1 MNERLTFGIVGGYG
15 ATGRAATSELWKSGA
30 GDIVIGGRDLDKG
43 KALAAQFDHRVSAA
57 QVDVLDAGSLDSFCK
72 ACSIIVNCGGPVM
85 TLQDRVAQSA
95 FRTRCHY
102 VDVAGLS
109 FVREGMLA
117 HGQEIADRGL
127 SFVVSAGWQPG
138 ITEFLPVY
146 AHAQARARMET
157 IESLSVYFGDSGDWS
172 AAAFQ
177 DIAWYLR
184 RNGLGN
190 PCFFRKGERVRV
202 NMLQASVKV
211 DLRGRVGRRRFSL
224 FSMSEPDE
232 VGRRLNDC
240 DVFIYAQLPGIFA
253 TMAATL
259 VALVP
264 LPRSSGAPLLR
275 HTFRRSSLPVGG
287 FVVVRVL
294 GQSQGRQQVLSAEI
308 FYDKQRDYWINGL
321 VVATVARMISEGR
334 GVQSGLHFL
343 ADAVDPLTF
352 MAEVQRAGIGL
363 TECFVAGGSDDGN

>member
-1 MNERLTFGIVGGYG
+1 MNERLTFGIVGGCG
-15 ATGRAATSELWKSGA
+15 ATGRAAASEIWKSGD
-30 GDIVIGGRDLDKG
+30 GDIVIGGRDLAKG
-43 KALAAQFDHRVSAA
+43 RAFAAQFDHRVSAA
-57 QVDVLDAGSLDSFCK
+57 QVDVLDACSMDSFCN

-85 TLQDRVAQSA
+85 ALQDRAAQSA

-102 VDVAGLS
+102 VDIAGLS
-109 FVREGMLA
+109 FVKEGMLA
-117 HGQEIADRGL
+117 HGREIADRGL

-146 AHAQARARMET
+146 AHAQARTRMET
-157 IESLSVYFGDSGDWS
+157 IESTSVYFGDSGDWS

-184 RNGLGN
+184 RNGLVN
-190 PCFFRKGERVRV
+190 PAFVRKGERVRV
-202 NMLQASVKV
+202 KMLQASASV
-211 DLRGRVGRRRFSL
+211 DLRGRVGRRRFTL

-232 VGRRLNDC
+232 VGRRLKDC
-240 DVFIYAQLPGIFA
+240 DVFIHAQMPGILA
-253 TMAATL
+253 TMAAAL

-264 LPRSSGAPLLR
+264 LPRSLGAPLLH

-294 GQSQGRQQVLSAEI
+294 GQSRGRQQTLSAEI
-308 FYDKQRDYWINGL
+308 FYDEQRDYWINGL

-343 ADAVDPLTF
+343 ADAVDPLAF
-352 MAEVQRAGIGL
+352 MAELQRAGVGL
-363 TECFVAGGSDDGN
+363 TECFEASGADSGN

>member
-15 ATGRAATSELWKSGA
+15 ATGRAAASEIWKSGA
-30 GDIVIGGRDLDKG
+30 GDIVIGGRDLAKG
-43 KALAAQFDHRVSAA
+43 KAFAAQFDHRVSAA
-57 QVDVLDAGSLDSFCK
+57 QVDALDACSLDRFCN
-72 ACSIIVNCGGPVM
+72 ACSIILNCGGPVM
-85 TLQDRVAQSA
+85 ALKDRVAQSA

-102 VDVAGLS
+102 VDIAGLS
-109 FVREGMLA
+109 FVKEGMLA
-117 HGQEIADRGL
+117 HGREIADRGL

-146 AHAQARARMET
+146 AHAQARTRMET

-190 PCFFRKGERVRV
+190 PGFFRKGEQVRAK
-202 NMLQASVKV
+202 MLQASAGV

-240 DVFIYAQLPGIFA
+240 DVYIYAQMPGIFA
-253 TMAATL
+253 TMAAAL

-264 LPRSSGAPLLR
+264 LPRSLGAPLLR
-275 HTFRRSSLPVGG
+275 HTFRRSSLQVGG

-294 GQSQGRQQVLSAEI
+294 GQSQGRQQTLSAEI

-321 VVATVARMISEGR
+321 VVATVARMISGGR

-343 ADAVDPLTF
+343 ADAVDPLAF
-352 MAEVQRAGIGL
+352 MAELQTAGVGL
-363 TECFVAGGSDDGN
+363 TECFEGSGADC